1 MSLIR
6 HLSSQMIN
14 QIAAGEVVERPAS
27 VLKELV
33 ENSLDAKATQIK
45 ISLRKGGQSLLRVED
60 NGCGMSDEDLMLA
73 VQRHTTSKLVQGLES
88 ITTFG
93 FRGEALAAMASISRM
108 TLSSRTEGQSHG
120 WTLSFE
126 GGQLIDKRPSSQ
138 SVGTCVEVRDLFFCT
153 PARLKFMR
161 SPQVEQS
168 HLVDIVE
175 KFALVRPEV
184 QLTVY
189 YETRKKNY
197 PTGIEARLEEII
209 GKEFLSHSF
218 HIQHVRDGYELNG
231 YVSLPT
237 YHQATAANQFFFI
250 NGRPVKDKIV
260 SACIR
265 AAFFDVIPK
274 DRHPLCVLFMT
285 LPLEEVDVNVH
296 PAKTEVRFKDPQKL
310 RNFVAG
316 TLKQE
321 LWTYGQHT
329 TYTPFER
336 DQSSSDT
343 VPPLSEMTGQFRK
356 ESTPHCDSLHLSDKD
371 SIVLPIPA
379 VAKTQSFL
387 ARGPLFREKFLS
399 QVPLREDHS
408 SLYISVPAE
417 APELGQAIGQLKKS
431 YILSSNHKGLILV
444 DPHAAHERIVY
455 EKMKAHWGPSLG
467 HSYGFLMAVPLSLTE
482 REEESL
488 AKQQENLGKIGFVCQ
503 KEEGKWGV
511 KAIPDIFKA
520 YDPELLMKD
529 LIALSQQDMSIEELA
544 ENWRNHIMANWSCR
558 QSLKLGQ
565 SLSLQEM
572 NALLRTIEQTPRS
585 ASCNHGR
592 CVYRQITMEEL
603 ARMFDRP

>member
-6 HLSSQMIN
+6 RLNSQMIN

-33 ENSLDAKATQIK
+33 ENALDAKASHIK

-73 VQRHTTSKLVQGLES
+73 VQRHTTSKLAHGLDN

-93 FRGEALAAMASISRM
+93 FRGEALAAIAAISRF
-108 TLSSRTEGQSHG
+108 TISSRTEGQSHG
-120 WTLSFE
+120 WCLFLE
-126 GGQLIDKRPSSQ
+126 GGELTEKRPSPQ
-138 SVGTCVEVRDLFFCT
+138 EIGTSVEVRDLFFCT

-175 KFALVRPEV
+175 KFALAYPQVSFT
-184 QLTVY
+184 LY

-197 PTGIEARLEEII
+197 PPGIESRLQEVL
-209 GKEFLSHSF
+209 GKDFLAHSF
-218 HIQHVRDGYELNG
+218 QVTHAREGYELTG
-231 YVSLPT
+231 YLSLPT
-237 YHQATAANQFFFI
+237 YHQATTGSQFFFI
-250 NGRPVKDKIV
+250 NGRPVKDKIL

-274 DRHPLCVLFMT
+274 DRHPLCVLFIT
-285 LPLEEVDVNVH
+285 VPLDEVDVNVH

-321 LWTYGQHT
+321 LWGYGRHSMH
-329 TYTPFER
+329 TPFNSSPIQQDSQQAER
-336 DQSSSDT
+336 RQET
-343 VPPLSEMTGQFRK
+343 VPQSLLSRELPRNSSFLAAVPSV
-356 ESTPHCDSLHLSDKD
+356 ESKP
-371 SIVLPIPA
+371 
-379 VAKTQSFL
+379 FL
-387 ARGPLFREKFLS
+387 ARGPLLREKFPS
-399 QVPLREDHS
+399 PMPLREDHS
-408 SLYISVPAE
+408 SLSFAPSIE
-417 APELGQAIGQLKKS
+417 APDLGQAIGQLKKS
-431 YILSSNHKGLILV
+431 YIVACNHKGLILV

-455 EKMKAHWGPSLG
+455 EKMKSCWGQSLG
-467 HSYGFLMAVPLSLTE
+467 ISYAFLIPVPLLLTE
-482 REEESL
+482 REKESL
-488 AKQQENLGKIGFVCQ
+488 EIQHQVLQALGFLCH
-503 KEEGKWGV
+503 KEKDQWSI
-511 KAIPDIFKA
+511 KAIPEIFKA
-520 YDPELLMKD
+520 YDPELLLKD
-529 LIALSQQDMSIEELA
+529 LLALSQQGMSVEELT

-558 QSLKLGQ
+558 QSIKLGQ
-565 SLSLQEM
+565 TLSLQEM

-592 CVYRQITMEEL
+592 CVYRQISMEEL
-603 ARMFDRP
+603 ARMFDRS